1 MAGQSAGD
9 LVAGLLELLSLGGKL
24 DGLTALVHSL
34 HKKVD
39 RLMALADDLKAS
51 IKKLDDET
59 TAIGAVVTD
68 LVAKL
73 QQGNLSPQEQADVF
87 AALNAVSDRLVSLG
101 KNPTDPVPPPSP
113 QMAQAQKTAGKP

>member
-39 RLMALADDLKAS
+39 RLMALADDLKAG
-51 IKKLDDET
+51 IQKLNDET
-59 TAIGAVVTD
+59 TKIGTVID
-68 LVAKL
+68 GLVAKL
-73 QQGNLSPQEQADVF
+73 QAGNLSDAEKAEVF
-87 AALNAVSDRLVSLG
+87 AALNAVSDRLTALG
-101 KNPTDPVPPPSP
+101 NDPTNPVPPAPP
-113 QMAQAQKTAGKP
+113 AMAQAHKTAGRP